1 MRILLNEAVNEMMI
15 RVINELVVMRKEV
28 ELADTIGHKV
38 QIVDEHKAVIF
49 KLFNKLDFLEMQAI
63 MKFEEGDQE
72 ELIGKI
78 RRFKYHIAI
87 QIEDVYRIA
96 EELA

>member
-1 MRILLNEAVNEMMI
+1 MRILLNEAVNEMMV
-15 RVINELVVMRKEV
+15 RVINELVAMRKEV

-38 QIVDEHKAVIF
+38 QVVDKHKEVIF

-63 MKFEEGDQE
+63 MKFEEDDQE

-78 RRFKYHIAI
+78 RRFKHHIAI
-87 QIEDVYRIA
+87 QIEDAYRIA